1 MLREVSHEPEEVT
14 INIEVDKMPPLPPP
28 TAIQPSTAVFAPISD
43 RFSRPLEEYLYW
55 LKLPGRCCCQFYLA
69 KTEEARYLKTILED
83 HVKFPSFPRSWN
95 GDVIVDCHPDYP
107 PITPQESDTNN
118 TSTVFKA
125 IFGNYASRLQNGE
138 PVWLRNSLGNC
149 FSMIHFQQAMN
160 SIIPGV
166 TLLSYSSYV

>member
-1 MLREVSHEPEEVT
+1 L
-14 INIEVDKMPPLPPP
+14 D
-28 TAIQPSTAVFAPISD
+28 
-43 RFSRPLEEYLYW
+43 
-55 LKLPGRCCCQFYLA
+55 
-69 KTEEARYLKTILED
+69 
-83 HVKFPSFPRSWN
+83 
-95 GDVIVDCHPDYP
+95 GDVIVDCHPEYH
-107 PITPQESDTNN
+107 PITLQESDSNIIIN
-118 TSTVFKA
+118 VFLA